1 VEGHITLLP
10 HLDKKLTLSS
20 GTQVQLKDERL
31 DVTGLE
37 WVEHAGW
44 RLSLP
49 AGSRL
54 LWPVLPH
61 NPYRKGGE
69 AMVDEARL
77 VVVLPFSVAVERHEL
92 ALEVR

>member
-1 VEGHITLLP
+1 
-10 HLDKKLTLSS
+10 
-20 GTQVQLKDERL
+20 
-31 DVTGLE
+31 
-37 WVEHAGW
+37 
-44 RLSLP
+44 
-49 AGSRL
+49 
-54 LWPVLPH
+54 LPH